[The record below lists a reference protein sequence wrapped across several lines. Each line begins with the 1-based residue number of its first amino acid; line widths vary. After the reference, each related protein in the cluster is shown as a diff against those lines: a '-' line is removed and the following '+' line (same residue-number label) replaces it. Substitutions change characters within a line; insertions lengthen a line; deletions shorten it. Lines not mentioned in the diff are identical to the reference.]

1 MNIEEVKKILGDDT
15 LTDKDAVEIRDAFE
29 ILADIIIDQWL
40 DNMQSPRIKND
51 HVSENNDGMFAPN
64 SRK

>member
-1 MNIEEVKKILGDDT
+1 MNIQEVKKILGDDT

-40 DNMQSPRIKND
+40 DNMQSPRIKNN
-51 HVSENNDGMFAPN
+51 HVSDNNAGMIAPS